1 MECYQKLYYR
11 LFNAITDSIEQ
22 IEQQN
27 YGSAKDLLILAQ
39 QQAEECCIEEDVQG
53 RVCNRGAPQ

>member
-11 LFNAITDSIEQ
+11 LFNAITDVIEQ

-39 QQAEECCIEEDVQG
+39 QQAEEYCIDGETQPFAND
-53 RVCNRGAPQ
+53 A